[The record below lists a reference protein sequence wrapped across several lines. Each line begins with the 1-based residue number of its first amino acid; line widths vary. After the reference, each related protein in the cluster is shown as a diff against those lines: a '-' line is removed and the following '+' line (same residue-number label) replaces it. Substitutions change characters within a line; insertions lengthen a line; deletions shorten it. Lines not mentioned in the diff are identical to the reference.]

1 MCAVHVAAQI
11 TPSAD
16 LEWWMHYSVNED
28 DLHLHYHE
36 DLEIKESGVKRS
48 MERPYLI
55 PGQGL
60 FTTQDRKKNEYIC
73 GFPGWWEELHLYD
86 ARTKIKDSYPFTVPD
101 NKKWGKMH
109 NLVYV
114 THPCQANRI
123 NAAVIG
129 TEVQQLVRVCPAD
142 TSNLVGA
149 SPVTRPLC
157 LQVLGDLNV
166 HFVFGDGSRGRK
178 NKATEVECLI
188 GVYATKNIPAGT
200 ELLAKYGP
208 AYWAAD
214 EEKK

>member
-1 MCAVHVAAQI
+1 M
-11 TPSAD
+11 
-16 LEWWMHYSVNED
+16 
-28 DLHLHYHE
+28 
-36 DLEIKESGVKRS
+36 
-48 MERPYLI
+48 
-55 PGQGL
+55 
-60 FTTQDRKKNEYIC
+60 
-73 GFPGWWEELHLYD
+73 
-86 ARTKIKDSYPFTVPD
+86 PD

-123 NAAVIG
+123 NASVIG
-129 TEVQQLVRVCPAD
+129 MEVQQLVRVCAAD
-142 TSNLVGA
+142 TSGA
-149 SPVTRPLC
+149 SPVTGPLC

-178 NKATEVECLI
+178 SKATEVECLI